1 MTKSPHMS
9 VFYIK
14 IYKMFS
20 YGILGNIYT
29 NIDVSVMSQYH
40 LIILI
45 IDILVGLS
53 QKGKYPG

>member
-1 MTKSPHMS
+1 MS

-40 LIILI
+40 LIILT

>member
-1 MTKSPHMS
+1 MS

-40 LIILI
+40 LIILR

>member
-29 NIDVSVMSQYH
+29 IDVSVMSQYH

>member
-40 LIILI
+40 LIILT

>member
-1 MTKSPHMS
+1 MS

-14 IYKMFS
+14 IYQMFS

-40 LIILI
+40 LIVLT
-45 IDILVGLS
+45 IDILVGFS
-53 QKGKYPG
+53 QKREIPMIISLF